1 MRCFL
6 GLALPDPVL
15 DLLERLQDEIP
26 VGRLVPWENLHITLS
41 FLDEQPEARL
51 EALHQELLRLKAAP
65 LQLEL
70 RGLGVMGGKS
80 PRVLSAQ
87 VTPNAALTAVHR
99 HLRTVA
105 QTCGMALPRARF
117 RPHVTLAR
125 FGARLQPGQV
135 QAVHQLLQHFG
146 GFTTPVFTVHQI
158 TLYQSKLLPDGA
170 RCEALAQYPLEA
182 ATA

>member
-15 DLLERLQDEIP
+15 DLLERLQEDIP
-26 VGRLVPWENLHITLS
+26 VGRLVPCENLHITLS

-51 EALHQELLRLKAAP
+51 EALHQELLGLEAAP
-65 LQLEL
+65 LRLEL

-80 PRVLSAQ
+80 PRVLSAE
-87 VTPNAALTAVHR
+87 VTANAALTALHR
-99 HLRTVA
+99 HLRAMA

-125 FGARLQPGQV
+125 FGQRLQPGQ
-135 QAVHQLLQHFG
+135 QQKIHQLLQHFG
-146 GFTTPVFTVHQI
+146 GFTTPVFTVQQI
-158 TLYQSKLLPDGA
+158 TLYQSTLLPEGA
-170 RCEALAQYPLEA
+170 RYEALAQYPLRAE
-182 ATA
+182 TA